1 MANVVVIALVFSKR
15 MALFISPVLYRMFGL
30 FTIKLSSFYNAWGV
44 WGVWGVRKYISF
56 IALYFRLLILYI
68 EYSGFL
74 RISPICLVLLPKELA
89 YGLKRNTP
97 LFV

>member
-1 MANVVVIALVFSKR
+1 MADVVVIALVFSKR
-15 MALFISPVLYRMFGL
+15 MALFISPVLYMMFGL
-30 FTIKLSSFYNAWGV
+30 FTIKLSSFYNA

-74 RISPICLVLLPKELA
+74 RISPIYLVLLPKELA